1 MRKILII
8 LAATAIS
15 GSAMAGDLALRAPV
29 VARAAVYNGNVNQDR
44 DFVELRRKYGPTA
57 ECAAANGDAS
67 FSFIKHHIVR
77 LR

>member
-15 GSAMAGDLALRAPV
+15 GSAMADDLALRAPV
-29 VARAAVYNGNVNQDR
+29 VARATVNNGNVNQDR
-44 DFVELRRKYGPTA
+44 DFVERKYGPTA

>member
-1 MRKILII
+1 
-8 LAATAIS
+8 
-15 GSAMAGDLALRAPV
+15 
-29 VARAAVYNGNVNQDR
+29 
-44 DFVELRRKYGPTA
+44 LRRKYGPTA